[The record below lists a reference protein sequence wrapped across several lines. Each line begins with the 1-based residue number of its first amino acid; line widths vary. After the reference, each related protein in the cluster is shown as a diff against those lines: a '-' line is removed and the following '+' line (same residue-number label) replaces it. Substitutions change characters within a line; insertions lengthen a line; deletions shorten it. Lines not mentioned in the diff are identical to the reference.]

1 MDNISNSSQSDDLV
15 FALSV
20 CLVIIEILGLL
31 CNGIILTVYFKYS
44 RLRTATNLF
53 ILNLAVC
60 NMLLAVLQLV
70 LSTPSF
76 FHKEWFYDKAGCIA
90 YGFAHQYLISVAV
103 ITLAVIA
110 FDRFCVITKPTR
122 KLKTFIVTKSRA
134 RTLIC
139 VSHVYSIVFTFPL
152 LFGWNKLTPDRY
164 FNTGCYIGYSHQ
176 SPSSMAYTVTS
187 TLFTCI
193 IPLIVTS
200 CCYAK
205 IYQSVRKSSRRCT
218 LYRSQRNLTVCKD
231 TGPRNKSLYH
241 TRTARMIWTV
251 MFFFLLTWLPTRSV
265 GLVAAFGCPVP
276 PLAVFVCVFLTKSCV
291 MYNAVV
297 YVFLNHRF
305 RAAFLHLTFVCREDS
320 RLRFTTDATN
330 ASVRN
335 FGETLPSIV
344 DAGDRSK
351 VLMRKS
357 LSQLNFIPVA
367 AKVPEIS
374 SCSGRLSNAEFSL
387 PTREPSETPRENSM
401 YDRTS
406 SLSDRHLS
414 EDTFRIESAAWS
426 NGSANGSCL
435 NTAPRYNE
443 IEKKTEYEEERLE
456 AHFPTVGRDKSESN
470 NELSSIERR
479 LSLSCV
485 GSDSTKTDHKT
496 DSAEPQESINGQRS
510 PDINNELANAKRKI
524 IKCESAIS
532 EQDKAINELKSPSNA
547 HKSLKVNYGFNNPTL
562 HEEDEYSDS
571 DKTIEKYLELDIR
584 SLSNLA

>member
-1 MDNISNSSQSDDLV
+1 MGKPNVDNVSRQNHPSQSYDLAFV
-15 FALSV
+15 LSV

-60 NMLLAVLQLV
+60 NLLLAVLQLV

-76 FHKEWFYDKAGCIA
+76 FNKEWLYDESGCVA

-122 KLKTFIVTKSRA
+122 KLKTFIVTKFRA

-139 VSHVYSIVFTFPL
+139 ASHVYSLVFTLPL

-176 SPSSMAYTVTS
+176 SPSSMAYTITS
-187 TLFTCI
+187 TMFTCI
-193 IPLIVTS
+193 LPLIVTS
-200 CCYAK
+200 SCYAK

-218 LYRSQRNLTVCKD
+218 LYRSQHNTVCKE
-231 TGPRNKSLYH
+231 TGTRNKSLYH

-305 RAAFLHLTFVCREDS
+305 RGAFLHLTFVCREES

-335 FGETLPSIV
+335 FGEILPSIV
-344 DAGDRSK
+344 DTGDRSK

-367 AKVPEIS
+367 AKIHELS
-374 SCSGRLSNAEFSL
+374 SGSARLSNAELSL
-387 PTREPSETPRENSM
+387 PTREPSETPRKHST
-401 YDRTS
+401 YDRKS

-414 EDTFRIESAAWS
+414 EDTFKIDSAVWS

-435 NTAPRYNE
+435 NIAPHDNE
-443 IEKKTEYEEERLE
+443 IDRKTEYEEDRLKT
-456 AHFPTVGRDKSESN
+456 HFPTLGKKPPESN
-470 NELSSIERR
+470 KELSSIESRQC
-479 LSLSCV
+479 LSYL
-485 GSDSTKTDHKT
+485 GSEHST
-496 DSAEPQESINGQRS
+496 EPQESTSGQRS
-510 PDINNELANAKRKI
+510 PEINNELANAKQEVTEFK
-524 IKCESAIS
+524 STIS
-532 EQDKAINELKSPSNA
+532 EQDKAMNELKSPSNA
-547 HKSLKVNYGFNNPTL
+547 HKALKVNYGFNNPAL
-562 HEEDEYSDS
+562 HEDDEYSDS
-571 DKTIEKYLELDIR
+571 DKTIKKYLELDIK
-584 SLSNLA
+584 SLSNIA

>member
-1 MDNISNSSQSDDLV
+1 MDNISGHSNSSQSDDLV
-15 FALSV
+15 FVLSV

-44 RLRTATNLF
+44 KLRTATNLF

-60 NMLLAVLQLV
+60 NLLLAVLQLV

-76 FHKEWFYDKAGCIA
+76 FRKEWLYDESGCVA

-122 KLKTFIVTKSRA
+122 KLKTFILTKSRA

-139 VSHVYSIVFTFPL
+139 ASHVYSLVFTLPL

-164 FNTGCYIGYSHQ
+164 FKTGCYIGYSHQ
-176 SPSSMAYTVTS
+176 SPSSMAYTITS
-187 TLFTCI
+187 TIFTCI
-193 IPLIVTS
+193 LPFIVTS

-218 LYRSQRNLTVCKD
+218 LYRNQHNTVCKE
-231 TGPRNKSLYH
+231 TGLRNKSLYH

-265 GLVAAFGCPVP
+265 GLVAAFGCSVP
-276 PLAVFVCVFLTKSCV
+276 PLAAFVCVFLTKSCV

-330 ASVRN
+330 ASARN
-335 FGETLPSIV
+335 FGEILPSIV

-357 LSQLNFIPVA
+357 LSQLNFIPAA
-367 AKVPEIS
+367 AKIPEIS
-374 SCSGRLSNAEFSL
+374 SGSGRLSNAEFSL
-387 PTREPSETPRENSM
+387 PTREPPETSRKDSI

-406 SLSDRHLS
+406 SHCDRHLS
-414 EDTFRIESAAWS
+414 EDTFRIDRAAWS
-426 NGSANGSCL
+426 NGSANGSRL
-435 NTAPRYNE
+435 NIAPHENE
-443 IEKKTEYEEERLE
+443 IDRKTEHKKERLE
-456 AHFPTVGRDKSESN
+456 EHLPTMGREKSELN
-470 NELSSIERR
+470 NELSCIERR
-479 LSLSCV
+479 QSLSHV
-485 GSDSTKTDHKT
+485 GPDSTKTDHKT
-496 DSAEPQESINGQRS
+496 DSTEPQKSTSGQRS
-510 PDINNELANAKRKI
+510 PDINNELDNAKQEI
-524 IKCESAIS
+524 TTIS
-532 EQDKAINELKSPSNA
+532 EQDKVMNELKSYSNA
-547 HKSLKVNYGFNNPTL
+547 HKALKVNYGFNNPAL
-562 HEEDEYSDS
+562 YEEDEYSDS

-584 SLSNLA
+584 SLSNIA